1 MEETTGRARNGSGL
15 FFSFPLVTHN
25 RIDSRKK
32 WAGILGIGGKELN
45 SCVDRWVKND
55 KMKWRFGEWV
65 APTFQPKQLSE
76 EYLMSEKST
85 KVKLAKKTVAEDL
98 SGVSIEFGDGKELT
112 ANLADFSDDIV
123 IQLALHGLS
132 QKMGDSYSGEKDVT
146 VARTKA
152 EGVVDRLKAGDW
164 KAVRESSGGG
174 RITDLAQALAQVTG
188 RSVEDATRVVAEM
201 SKEDK
206 SSLRKNAQIKVAL
219 QQIALKRAEEAA
231 KKDDG
236 EDGGMDLGGLMADA
250 AA

>member
-1 MEETTGRARNGSGL
+1 
-15 FFSFPLVTHN
+15 
-25 RIDSRKK
+25 
-32 WAGILGIGGKELN
+32 
-45 SCVDRWVKND
+45 
-55 KMKWRFGEWV
+55 
-65 APTFQPKQLSE
+65 
-76 EYLMSEKST
+76 MSEKST